1 MNIVFVSNYFNHHQR
16 ALCDALQELTGGNF
30 CFVETIPMGQER
42 RDLGYGEDSLPEYVL
57 TAYADP
63 QVKQQSLERI
73 RQADAVIAGSAP
85 EAYLKER
92 IRAGKLIFRYAER
105 PLKQGMQWGKYPVR
119 LLRWHLRNPAG
130 KPIYLLAASA
140 YAPGDYSRFGLF
152 RHGAYRWGY
161 FPAVKPYDRLPG
173 KEEHSILWAGRF
185 LDWKHPEAA
194 LLAAR
199 NLKDAGI
206 PFTLKFIGTGPM
218 EQQLR
223 QMTVTMGLQDRVSF
237 LGPMKPEQVRL
248 HMEQARIFLFT
259 SDRQEGWGAV
269 VNEAMNSGCAL
280 VASHAAG
287 SVPYLLKDGENGMI
301 YLSGNTEMLTQK
313 LRQLLEDPQN
323 SARLGHAAYRTIADT
338 WNPRTAARRLL
349 ELAENLSRGTA
360 AAWPEGPCSP
370 AETLF
375 DNWFASL
382 GKNR

>member
-30 CFVETIPMGQER
+30 CFVETIPMRQER
-42 RDLGYGEDSLPEYVL
+42 RELGYGEDSLPEYVL

-63 QVKQQSLERI
+63 RARERSLERI
-73 RQADAVIAGSAP
+73 LLADAVIAGSAP
-85 EAYLKER
+85 EAYLKAR

-105 PLKQGMQWGKYPVR
+105 PLKQGMQWGKYPIR

-152 RHGAYRWGY
+152 RHRAYRWGY

-206 PFTLKFIGTGPM
+206 PFDIVCDPEMAIYKQFEILPAA
-218 EQQLR
+218 
-223 QMTVTMGLQDRVSF
+223 D
-237 LGPMKPEQVRL
+237 MKAMAGNPEQLERL
-248 HMEQARIFLFT
+248 QT
-259 SDRQEGWGAV
+259 KG
-269 VNEAMNSGCAL
+269 
-280 VASHAAG
+280 
-287 SVPYLLKDGENGMI
+287 K
-301 YLSGNTEMLTQK
+301 
-313 LRQLLEDPQN
+313 
-323 SARLGHAAYRTIADT
+323 
-338 WNPRTAARRLL
+338 
-349 ELAENLSRGTA
+349 A
-360 AAWPEGPCSP
+360 AAEAGFSHGKYEGDELQLP
-370 AETLF
+370 AVWVVEADGTLSYVKYGEAVA
-375 DNWFASL
+375 DIPTPDELIAML
-382 GKNR
+382 